1 MTGAVDFSTEVTE
14 TPSSAQPFNSLQGE
28 PKKRVISVVFSII
41 ILYLYKSQFWYI
53 RHHLKILGGFW
64 KKEGMT
70 IKRWFFACEFKIMYC
85 NCKIQFYE
93 NPLKMRARAF
103 WRNML
108 HEMNLNLLQDAF
120 KFPWKVLRNP
130 QIKTTIK
137 LGRGINS
144 VVKTDIGAFWSAR

>member
-1 MTGAVDFSTEVTE
+1 MIIILFSTSVAVW
-14 TPSSAQPFNSLQGE
+14 PAQWISPQRLPRHRPLHNHSTHYRGSQ
-28 PKKRVISVVFSII
+28 KKRVISVVFSII

-120 KFPWKVLRNP
+120 QHVIPEKFCETL
-130 QIKTTIK
+130 K
-137 LGRGINS
+137 LKQLLN
-144 VVKTDIGAFWSAR
+144 